1 MSRLTYL
8 GDVWARRPVWPRRF
22 RPRGR
27 DVVLL
32 YHRISDDPSPD
43 PGGMVVPPSLFRQH
57 MTALGEW
64 FEVVSAT
71 DIRRPRERPTVAI
84 TLDDG
89 YLDNL
94 EQAAPVLRELGLP
107 ATFFIVAD
115 ALDGSAPAGSSEEYW
130 WDRLEHLLLDDGP
143 GPASLVLRVGRRR
156 VLLDTSGPAARS
168 HSYAALTAALHRR
181 PPEGVREV
189 VSRLEDVWR
198 RAVPCDRHRRMTAPQ
213 VRELGRDP
221 LFDIGSHTC
230 SHASLATLSRAR
242 SRAELEGSRASLET
256 LLGVRPTLLAYPYGA
271 PGTVARRNAR
281 QARAAGYDAAF
292 VNVAG
297 PVEGA
302 DRHAL
307 PRITVGRWT
316 VDHLHRAVTAWRP
329 R

>member
-1 MSRLTYL
+1 MTRTGELWS
-8 GDVWARRPVWPRRF
+8 RRPVWPRRF

-32 YHRISDDPSPD
+32 YHRVSDDPSPD
-43 PGGMVVPPSLFRQH
+43 PGGMVVPPALFRQH
-57 MTALGEW
+57 MTALQKW
-64 FEVVSAT
+64 FDVVSAA
-71 DIRRPRERPTVAI
+71 DVRDPRDRPAAAV

-94 EQAAPVLRELGLP
+94 EHAVPILRELGVP

-115 ALDGSAPAGSSEEYW
+115 TIGVGVGPDPVEEYW
-130 WDRLEHLLLDDGP
+130 WDRLEHLLLEDGP
-143 GPASLVLRVGRRR
+143 GPSSLGLRVGGRRI
-156 VLLDTSGPAARS
+156 LLDVTNPVARTR
-168 HSYAALTAALHRR
+168 SYAVLTAALHRR
-181 PPEGVREV
+181 PPDVVRQVVARLEGV
-189 VSRLEDVWR
+189 WP
-198 RAVPCDRHRRMTAPQ
+198 RAVSCHRHRRMTSDQ
-213 VRELGRDP
+213 VRDISRDP

-230 SHASLATLSRAR
+230 SHASLATLPRTR
-242 SRAELEGSRASLET
+242 SRAELERSRASLEM
-256 LLGVRPTLLAYPYGA
+256 LLGDRPALLAYPYGA
-271 PGTVARRNAR
+271 PGTVVRRDAR

-302 DRHAL
+302 DRYAL
-307 PRITVGRWT
+307 PRITVGRWS